1 MDTDEEEPLYKAES
15 QSRRRGMGSAME
27 VLNEIGHGFHEKPYE
42 NALVVEFRLRGIPCL
57 QQKQFDILYK
67 EQKVGE
73 YVPDLIA
80 YEKIVVD
87 AKVIEKITDREIG
100 QMMNYLKVTG
110 LRLGY
115 ILNFKQAK
123 LEWKRVVHLL
133 LFVDDIKLFLLE
145 TRNAAQTKLYNQ
157 GILVGLL
164 MEPMPNLIEHFHRRT
179 HNLLRLRLVER
190 LLFISVHQCP
200 SVVGFSLIH

>member
-1 MDTDEEEPLYKAES
+1 MNTDKEEPLYKVES
-15 QSRRRGMGSAME
+15 QQIVGSAME

-42 NALVVEFRLRGIPCL
+42 NALVIEFRLRGILCL

-67 EQKVGE
+67 NEKVGD
-73 YVPDLIA
+73 YIPDLIA

-115 ILNFKQAK
+115 ILNFKHAK
-123 LEWKRVVHLL
+123 LEWKRV
-133 LFVDDIKLFLLE
+133 I
-145 TRNAAQTKLYNQ
+145 Q
-157 GILVGLL
+157 
-164 MEPMPNLIEHFHRRT
+164 
-179 HNLLRLRLVER
+179 
-190 LLFISVHQCP
+190 
-200 SVVGFSLIH
+200 